1 MIAACASTAYVELVA
16 VVIIVAMVGIY
27 ILSFRHDRDDDE

>member
-16 VVIIVAMVGIY
+16 VVVIVAMAGIA
-27 ILSFRHDRDDDE
+27 ILSFRHDREDE